1 MAAPAGGSARE
12 FLRQGVPFLALMTV
26 GSVGLGYMQTG
37 LKEYDD
43 IKREVDQDVET
54 ATVGTKRAVFS
65 LELAAKRAAE
75 QNKREQKGYKLQPIQ
90 KLDHLLED
98 DD

>member
-1 MAAPAGGSARE
+1 M
-12 FLRQGVPFLALMTV
+12 
-26 GSVGLGYMQTG
+26 
-37 LKEYDD
+37 
-43 IKREVDQDVET
+43 ET

>member
-43 IKREVDQDVET
+43 IKREV
-54 ATVGTKRAVFS
+54 RH
-65 LELAAKRAAE
+65 
-75 QNKREQKGYKLQPIQ
+75 QPRRG
-90 KLDHLLED
+90 DACAGG
-98 DD
+98 

>member
-1 MAAPAGGSARE
+1 MLLRGLYVCSVVALKVSDAPLSGAAPR
-12 FLRQGVPFLALMTV
+12 P
-26 GSVGLGYMQTG
+26 
-37 LKEYDD
+37 K
-43 IKREVDQDVET
+43 VDQDVET